1 MELCRRVVRMEVL
14 VLRGLK
20 SICLCAV
27 MIGIFSLTSCQ
38 SYKPQVVP
46 FKMPAAYPNFTQAGG
61 ADIAAKAYDDPTEAS
76 QAFGYDMRG
85 SGILPVQVIFDN
97 KGNHSLEIVPSQTF
111 FIDHANNLWPILDQN
126 QAYDRINKKT
136 EMGNIMPEAAKGGLL
151 GAAAGALLGAAV
163 GIVTRQNV
171 GTAAGVGAAIGA
183 AAGGTAGGV
192 KGAIDTDPQAK
203 IREDL
208 SKRSLENR
216 PVRPGE
222 IAYGFVF
229 FPGEA
234 VKPKEL
240 RLQVR
245 ETDTGLRHALI
256 MPF

>member
-1 MELCRRVVRMEVL
+1 MLRYHRSVFVCVTLLMVL
-14 VLRGLK
+14 ALG
-20 SICLCAV
+20 A
-27 MIGIFSLTSCQ
+27 CQ
-38 SYKPQVVP
+38 TYQPQVVP
-46 FKMPAAYPNFTQAGG
+46 FKMPMAYPNFTRAGG
-61 ADIAAKAYDDPTEAS
+61 ADIAAKSYDDPTEAS

-97 KGNHSLEIVPSQTF
+97 KGNHSLEIVPGQTF
-111 FIDHANNLWPILDQN
+111 LVDNANNLWPVLDQN
-126 QAYDRINKKT
+126 QAYDRISKKT
-136 EMGNIMPEAAKGGLL
+136 EMGNIAPNAAKGAFL
-151 GAAAGALLGAAV
+151 GAATGALLGAAI

-171 GTAAGVGAAIGA
+171 GGAAGMGAAVGAAV
-183 AAGGTAGGV
+183 GGTAGGV
-192 KGAIDTDPQAK
+192 KGATDTEPQAR

-208 SKRSLENR
+208 NKRSLQNR

-234 VKPKEL
+234 AKAREL

-245 ETDTGLRHALI
+245 EVDTGVRHALV

>member
-1 MELCRRVVRMEVL
+1 M
-14 VLRGLK
+14 
-20 SICLCAV
+20 
-27 MIGIFSLTSCQ
+27 
-38 SYKPQVVP
+38 
-46 FKMPAAYPNFTQAGG
+46 AYPNFTRAGG
-61 ADIAAKAYDDPTEAS
+61 ADIAAKSYDDPTEAG

-97 KGNHSLEIVPSQTF
+97 KGNHSLEIVPGQTF
-111 FIDHANNLWPILDQN
+111 LVDNANNLWPVLDQN
-126 QAYDRINKKT
+126 QAYDRIAKKT
-136 EMGNIMPEAAKGGLL
+136 QMGNIAPNAAKGAFL
-151 GAAAGALLGAAV
+151 GAATGALLGAAI

-171 GTAAGVGAAIGA
+171 GGAAGMGAAVGAAV
-183 AAGGTAGGV
+183 GGTAGGV
-192 KGAIDTDPQAK
+192 KGATDTEPQAR

-208 SKRSLENR
+208 NKRSLQNR

-234 VKPKEL
+234 TKAKEL

-245 ETDTGLRHALI
+245 EADTGVRHALV

>member
-1 MELCRRVVRMEVL
+1 MLAL
-14 VLRGLK
+14 
-20 SICLCAV
+20 I
-27 MIGIFSLTSCQ
+27 SCH
-38 SYKPQVVP
+38 SYKPEVVP
-46 FKMPAAYPNFTQAGG
+46 FKMPAAYPNLTSAGG
-61 ADIAAKAYDDPTEAS
+61 ADIAAKAYDNRTEAK

-97 KGNHSLEIVPSQTF
+97 RQNHSLEIVPSQTF
-111 FIDHANNLWPILDQN
+111 LVDDANNIWPILDQS
-126 QAYDRINKKT
+126 QTYDRINKKT
-136 EMGNIMPEAAKGGLL
+136 EMGNIMPQAGKGALL

-171 GTAAGVGAAIGA
+171 GGAAGVGAAIGA

-192 KGAIDTDPQAK
+192 EGALDTEPQAK
-203 IREDL
+203 IRDDL

-216 PVRPGE
+216 AVRPGE

-234 VKPKEL
+234 AKPKEL
-240 RLQVR
+240 RLHIR
-245 ETDTGLRHALI
+245 ETDTGVRHALI

>member
-1 MELCRRVVRMEVL
+1 MFRRCRI
-14 VLRGLK
+14 G
-20 SICLCAV
+20 CLCVTLSMVLAL
-27 MIGIFSLTSCQ
+27 GACQ
-38 SYKPQVVP
+38 TYQPQVVP
-46 FKMPAAYPNFTQAGG
+46 FKMPMAYPNFTRAGG

-97 KGNHSLEIVPSQTF
+97 KGNHSLEIVSGQTF
-111 FIDHANNLWPILDQN
+111 LVDGNNNMWPVLDQN
-126 QAYDRINKKT
+126 QAYDRIAKKT
-136 EMGNIMPEAAKGGLL
+136 EMGNIAPNAAKGGLL
-151 GAAAGALLGAAV
+151 GAATGAVLGAAI

-171 GTAAGVGAAIGA
+171 GGAAGMGAALGGAVGA
-183 AAGGTAGGV
+183 TAGGV
-192 KGAIDTDPQAK
+192 KGATDTDPQAR

-208 SKRSLENR
+208 NKRSLQNR

-222 IAYGFVF
+222 VAYGFVF

-234 VKPKEL
+234 AKVKEL

-245 ETDTGLRHALI
+245 EVDSGVRHALI

>member
-1 MELCRRVVRMEVL
+1 MFRRRRSAFLCSTLL
-14 VLRGLK
+14 VAFALG
-20 SICLCAV
+20 A
-27 MIGIFSLTSCQ
+27 CQ
-38 SYKPQVVP
+38 TYQPQVVP
-46 FKMPAAYPNFTQAGG
+46 FKMPMAYPNFTRAGG
-61 ADIAAKAYDDPTEAS
+61 ADIAAKSYDDPTEAG

-97 KGNHSLEIVPSQTF
+97 KGNHSLEIVPGQTF
-111 FIDHANNLWPILDQN
+111 LVDNANNLWPVLDQN
-126 QAYDRINKKT
+126 QAYDRIAKKT
-136 EMGNIMPEAAKGGLL
+136 QMGNIAPNAAKGAFL
-151 GAAAGALLGAAV
+151 GAATGALLGAAI

-171 GTAAGVGAAIGA
+171 GGAAGMGAAVGAAV
-183 AAGGTAGGV
+183 GGTAGGV
-192 KGAIDTDPQAK
+192 KGATDTEPQAR

-208 SKRSLENR
+208 NKRSLQNR

-234 VKPKEL
+234 TKAKEL

-245 ETDTGLRHALI
+245 EADTGVRHALV